1 MWVSQSYG
9 LHRIN
14 IELMSGGQTAPE
26 FTWRSK
32 MSPGSKMSQVTLT
45 FIVRESRSKSAVNIR
60 VTMNTGQMKYHK
72 AWYAYVPIGS
82 LYPILL
88 FVWVR
93 LDFDLV
99 KRQIAHY
106 SFEIDRVKMSQQ
118 TIDCQRLLRRSCTHC
133 QYCNGQCSEPSCD
146 YAINGTQ
153 YNRCAWAIAFDHNE
167 EF

>member
-1 MWVSQSYG
+1 
-9 LHRIN
+9 
-14 IELMSGGQTAPE
+14 
-26 FTWRSK
+26 
-32 MSPGSKMSQVTLT
+32 MSQVTLT

-167 EF
+167 EFLTNETEVEVKSLSRQQAFRNVKLAWNVLKDTSHWLI

>member
-1 MWVSQSYG
+1 
-9 LHRIN
+9 
-14 IELMSGGQTAPE
+14 
-26 FTWRSK
+26 
-32 MSPGSKMSQVTLT
+32 MSQVTLT
-45 FIVRESRSKSAVNIR
+45 FIVRESSWKSAVNIR
-60 VTMNTGQMKYHK
+60 VTMNIGQMKYHK

-146 YAINGTQ
+146 YATMEHNTTGVRGQLLLITTRNSKQTRLKLKS
-153 YNRCAWAIAFDHNE
+153 NRCHGSKHSE
-167 EF
+167 T